1 MKGTFFITGIDT
13 NIGKSYATGWLA
25 REWNSKGIKT
35 ITQKMIQ
42 TGNVGHSEDIDLHRE
57 IMGIP
62 FTPEDKEQITFPIVY
77 SYPASPHLAAEIDDR
92 IIPIEKIT
100 ESTRILQSRY
110 DVVLLE
116 GAGGLMVPITRRYL
130 TVDYIADQK
139 LPVILVTSGRLGSI
153 NHTLLFIQLVAITG
167 CYAHAADSH
176 SHQHYYC
183 QYCFFHCYLPLII
196 CIRYLSSHLQLP
208 FGFII
213 YRAAFPGAR
222 PFKFF
227 KSLEFSNTFTA
238 VYATTASWSAASSLT
253 AATAASPAACSWFS
267 SSRSAS

>member
-92 IIPIEKIT
+92 MIPIEKIT

-130 TVDYIADQK
+130 D
-139 LPVILVTSGRLGSI
+139 GRL
-153 NHTLLFIQLVAITG
+153 HRRPTVAG
-167 CYAHAADSH
+167 YLGNVRAFRQHQPHAAL
-176 SHQHYYC
+176 Y
-183 QYCFFHCYLPLII
+183 
-196 CIRYLSSHLQLP
+196 
-208 FGFII
+208 
-213 YRAAFPGAR
+213 
-222 PFKFF
+222 
-227 KSLEFSNTFTA
+227 
-238 VYATTASWSAASSLT
+238 
-253 AATAASPAACSWFS
+253 
-267 SSRSAS
+267 RSAGK

>member
-77 SYPASPHLAAEIDDR
+77 SYPASPHLAAEIDDCM
-92 IIPIEKIT
+92 IPIEKIT
-100 ESTRILQSRY
+100 ESTRILQ
-110 DVVLLE
+110 
-116 GAGGLMVPITRRYL
+116 
-130 TVDYIADQK
+130 Q

-153 NHTLLFIQLVAITG
+153 NHTLLSIEALVNRNI
-167 CYAHAADSH
+167 
-176 SHQHYYC
+176 
-183 QYCFFHCYLPLII
+183 PLYGIV
-196 CIRYLSSHLQLP
+196 Y
-208 FGFII
+208 
-213 YRAAFPGAR
+213 
-222 PFKFF
+222 
-227 KSLEFSNTFTA
+227 NTFPKTDERIDKDTEEYLKTYLNEHFPQA
-238 VYATTASWSAASSLT
+238 HFWTLPEIAL
-253 AATAASPAACSWFS
+253 P
-267 SSRSAS
+267 R

>member
-62 FTPEDKEQITFPIVY
+62 FTPEDKERITFPIVY

-100 ESTRILQSRY
+100 ESTRYSKAGTTWFCRRSRR
-110 DVVLLE
+110 
-116 GAGGLMVPITRRYL
+116 LMVPITRRYL
-130 TVDYIADQK
+130 TVDYIADQQ

-153 NHTLLFIQLVAITG
+153 NHTLLSIEALVNRNI
-167 CYAHAADSH
+167 
-176 SHQHYYC
+176 
-183 QYCFFHCYLPLII
+183 PLYGIV
-196 CIRYLSSHLQLP
+196 Y
-208 FGFII
+208 
-213 YRAAFPGAR
+213 
-222 PFKFF
+222 
-227 KSLEFSNTFTA
+227 NTFPKTDERIDKDTEEYLKTYLNEHFPQA
-238 VYATTASWSAASSLT
+238 HFWTLPEIAL
-253 AATAASPAACSWFS
+253 P
-267 SSRSAS
+267 R

>member
-92 IIPIEKIT
+92 MIPIEKIT

-116 GAGGLMVPITRRYL
+116 GAGADGSYYSPIP
-130 TVDYIADQK
+130 D
-139 LPVILVTSGRLGSI
+139 GRL
-153 NHTLLFIQLVAITG
+153 HRRPTVAG
-167 CYAHAADSH
+167 YLGNVRAFRQHQPHAAL
-176 SHQHYYC
+176 Y
-183 QYCFFHCYLPLII
+183 
-196 CIRYLSSHLQLP
+196 
-208 FGFII
+208 
-213 YRAAFPGAR
+213 
-222 PFKFF
+222 
-227 KSLEFSNTFTA
+227 
-238 VYATTASWSAASSLT
+238 
-253 AATAASPAACSWFS
+253 
-267 SSRSAS
+267 RSAGK